1 MLVLRSSNDDIAGPD
16 WIREG
21 VLSAKILEDLS
32 CAGPEVLL
40 WSSSGPLIDDI
51 AYFIWNISQIYS

>member
-51 AYFIWNISQIYS
+51 A